1 MKILFICK
9 RIYTSKDLLCEKYGR
24 LYELPKGLNASG
36 YDLTCVCANYYKT
49 NNTYLNDDSVY
60 WNNFDFNRRKI
71 TGAIKYYIFLNE
83 IVKREKPD
91 LIIGLSDI
99 LHVLITLVLSRKYQL
114 PYIVDLYD
122 NFESFGLAMIP
133 GLKSFFQYAIKN
145 ANGVS
150 VVSPELKNY
159 VLEKNKPNGRIVVI
173 ENAVDAKAFYPMDKA
188 SMRKKFKLPEKG
200 VFIGTAG
207 ALSKTRGISLLFEAY
222 LELLNNHDDVFL
234 VLAGPVDKKSTLPKS
249 SNILYLGELPY
260 SEIPAFL
267 NTLDI
272 GVILNKDD
280 AFGKYCF
287 PQKYYEMLS
296 CKLPVVASRVG
307 VMSRVL
313 SETPE
318 ILFDPADSKSLV
330 TAIETQLNNQLN
342 MNAEVFTW
350 DNQSKKLASMVNDV
364 MSTL

>member
-1 MKILFICK
+1 M
-9 RIYTSKDLLCEKYGR
+9 
-24 LYELPKGLNASG
+24 
-36 YDLTCVCANYYKT
+36 
-49 NNTYLNDDSVY
+49 
-60 WNNFDFNRRKI
+60 
-71 TGAIKYYIFLNE
+71 
-83 IVKREKPD
+83 
-91 LIIGLSDI
+91 IIGLSDI
-99 LHVLITLVLSRKYQL
+99 LHTLIASVLSRKYKL

-133 GLKSFFQYAIKN
+133 GLKRLFQYAIKD
-145 ANGVS
+145 ADGIS

-159 VLEKNKPNGRIVVI
+159 VIEKYKPNSRITVI
-173 ENAVDAKAFYPMDKA
+173 ENAVDAKAFYPMDKV
-188 SMRKKFKLPEKG
+188 SMRKIFKLPEKG
-200 VFIGTAG
+200 IFIGMAG
-207 ALSKTRGISLLFEAY
+207 ALSETRGISILFKAY
-222 LELLNNHDDVFL
+222 LELLNNYDDIFL
-234 VLAGPVDKKSTLPKS
+234 VLAGPINKKSKLPKC
-249 SNILYLGELPY
+249 SNILYLGVLPY

-296 CKLPVVASRVG
+296 CKLPIVASRVG

-330 TAIETQLNNQLN
+330 AAIETQLDNKFNI
-342 MNAEVFTW
+342 NAEVFTW
-350 DNQSKKLASMVNDV
+350 DNQSKKFASMVNDV
-364 MSTL
+364 ISTQ